1 MVILSP
7 HLQLAAV
14 LTLNCV
20 LRGTVV
26 KDSVFSKYAMMEQ
39 TLQYQK
45 GNAVQI
51 LVFVKLSYIREI

>member
-20 LRGTVV
+20 PRETVV
-26 KDSVFSKYAMMEQ
+26 KYSVFSNCVMMEQ
-39 TLQYQK
+39 TLQFLK
-45 GNAVQI
+45 ENAVQI
-51 LVFVKLSYIREI
+51 LVFVPRETVVK